1 MVKLTD
7 KSLDMGNSAKFNRRF
22 GAVAHAACAAPVSAA
37 AGLGVGYAPRP

>member
-7 KSLDMGNSAKFNRRF
+7 KPLDMGNSAKFNRPTRR
-22 GAVAHAACAAPVSAA
+22 ALSAPVSAV